1 MDHLEMRRWIMNELR
16 ADLWGPSEQG
26 DVENIRESP
35 TTKYLVGILY
45 PGGEVSEIDNESGL
59 DSEND
64 SDEDVYGVSIG
75 DTSNQYIATA
85 TPTHLMKPSSMGI
98 TCELAADMTEVE
110 YVVNYGIYYKSGSQ
124 FTRVPVRK
132 TGTLDITQQTGSYI
146 IGGED
151 GFCKPVSEIK
161 WLCRRSDERVI
172 LTVFLL
178 NREKVETYAEDS
190 KLCMFQCSLQ
200 LKGRGDERPFIARK
214 VKGTAAGSVDGEL
227 IFRKYH
233 EFAIGHGCSVK
244 WNETFDDR
252 TDFISTTFLPTVELA
267 TMQHLEMGE
276 LGMGSFYASNSPE
289 ECASRLS
296 ILADRYQDWIQ
307 LCSDE
312 IPDLEP
318 PLRGIARK
326 NIDHCIK
333 TLNRIREGIAL
344 LETNQQVFRAF
355 CFADRAMQLQRAH
368 SLWSL
373 QHRKGLAKGTLP
385 EMNGHYWRPF
395 QMGFILS
402 NLAGIIEP
410 EHPDR
415 AVVDLL
421 WFPTGGGKTEAY
433 LGLAAFSMAYRRL
446 AFPENFEGV
455 DIIMRYTL
463 RLLSNQQFQRAATL
477 ICACEAI
484 RKETLE
490 LWGEEPFLIGLWLGM
505 STSPNTMKDAKEALK
520 ELNENPEKT
529 VFERGNPIQLLACP
543 WCGEELTIEDY
554 SVDEKRDWLLIH
566 CPRKGCL
573 FHDPQRRWETSIP
586 VLLVDENIYR
596 RLPSLLIGTVDK
608 FARLP
613 WEPRIGSLFGHI
625 NRYCTGHG
633 WLAPADKHPSKRCR
647 GNQIKH
653 LDHELVPPTLII
665 QDELHL
671 VSGPLGTMMG
681 LYETAVDILCCNPER
696 PGNNAPKVIA
706 STATIKGAD
715 AQVNGL
721 FAREVVQFPPNGLDI
736 DDNFFARTVK
746 PSEYPGRLYAG
757 IFAPGRSVKT
767 ALLRVYSVIMNT
779 VHKARLQNVDDAILD
794 PYWTLIGYFN
804 SIRELGGARR
814 LVEDDIPKR
823 LEYLAASGKTKRRF
837 TLNRKVVHYDEITS
851 RKKSQEIPQLLEKME
866 RTLNSGQAMDVILAS
881 NMISVGMDVDR
892 LGVMVVNGQ
901 PKSTAEYIQASSR
914 IGRQFPGLVVTVY
927 NWSRPRD
934 ISHFERFMAYHQV
947 YYKFVE
953 PTSVTPYSSRARD
966 RALHAVLVGLCRV
979 LIPNLADSDSAGN
992 IVNFNI
998 EKAPL
1003 KNILEMIMERGAYIR
1018 QYEPDK
1024 IKMELI
1030 DLVETWQNRG
1040 HQEGRISF
1048 APPLYRQRGRSY
1060 IYLLKHAGDDYEK
1073 AWLTPDSMRS
1083 VEKESTLYY
1092 CD

>member
-1 MDHLEMRRWIMNELR
+1 MDHLGMRRWIMNELE

-26 DVENIRESP
+26 DIKNINESP
-35 TTKYLVGILY
+35 STKYLVGILY
-45 PGGEVSEIDNESGL
+45 PGGEVSEIDSESGL

-64 SDEDVYGVSIG
+64 NDEDVYEGSTG
-75 DTSNQYIATA
+75 GTPNQYIATA

-98 TCELAADMTEVE
+98 TCELAVDTTEVE
-110 YVVNYGIYYKSGSQ
+110 FEVNYGTYHKNGSK
-124 FTRVPVRK
+124 FIRDPVQK
-132 TGTLDITQQTGSYI
+132 KGAIDITRQTGSYI

-151 GFCKPVSEIK
+151 GFSKPVSEIK
-161 WLCRRSDERVI
+161 WLCRRSDERII

-178 NREKVETYAEDS
+178 NREKAETYIEDPE
-190 KLCMFQCSLQ
+190 LCMFQCLLQ
-200 LKGRGDERPFIARK
+200 LKGCGDERPFIARK
-214 VKGTAAGSVDGEL
+214 VEGTTAGSGDDKL

-233 EFAIGHGCSVK
+233 EFAVGHGCSVK

-289 ECASRLS
+289 ECVSRLS
-296 ILADRYQDWIQ
+296 VLADRYEDWIQ
-307 LCSDE
+307 LQSNE
-312 IPDLEP
+312 IPELDST
-318 PLRGIARK
+318 LREIARK
-326 NIDHCIK
+326 NMDRCIK
-333 TLNRIREGIAL
+333 TLNRFREGISL
-344 LETNQQVFRAF
+344 LKTSQPVFLAF
-355 CFADRAMQLQRAH
+355 CFTDRAMQLQRAH

-373 QHRKGLAKGTLP
+373 QRRKGLAKGMP
-385 EMNGHYWRPF
+385 EMSGHYWRPF

-402 NLAGIIEP
+402 NLAGIVDP
-410 EHPDR
+410 GHPDR
-415 AVVDLL
+415 AVTDLL

-446 AFPENFEGV
+446 AFPDNFEGV

-463 RLLSNQQFQRAATL
+463 RLLSNQQFQRGATL

-484 RKETLE
+484 RKETPE

-505 STSPNTMKDAKEALK
+505 STSPNTMEDTKKAIK
-520 ELNENPEKT
+520 ELKKNPEKT
-529 VFERGNPIQLLACP
+529 VFERGNPVQLLACP
-543 WCGEELTIEDY
+543 WCGEKLTVDDY

-566 CPRKGCL
+566 CPGEGCL

-613 WEPRIGSLFGHI
+613 WEPRIGSLFGHV
-625 NRYCTGHG
+625 NRHCTAHG
-633 WLAPADKHPSKRCR
+633 WLAPADKHPSMRCK

-653 LDHELVPPTLII
+653 LDHELVPPSLII

-681 LYETAVDILCCNPER
+681 LYETAVDILCSNPER
-696 PGNNAPKVIA
+696 PGNNTPKVIA

-715 AQVNGL
+715 TQVNGL
-721 FAREVVQFPPNGLDI
+721 FAREVIQFPPNGLDI
-736 DDNFFARTVK
+736 DDNFFARTIEL
-746 PSEYPGRLYAG
+746 SEFPGRLYAG

-779 VHKARLQNVDDAILD
+779 VYKARLQNVDEAILD

-823 LEYLAASGKTKRRF
+823 LEYLAVSGKASRRYVS
-837 TLNRKVVHYDEITS
+837 NRKVFRYDEITS
-851 RKKSQEIPQLLEKME
+851 RKRSQEIPQLLEKME
-866 RTLNSGQAMDVILAS
+866 QTLGSGQAMDIILAS
-881 NMISVGMDVDR
+881 NMISVGMDIDR

-979 LIPNLADSDSAGN
+979 LIPELANSGSAGN
-992 IVNFNI
+992 IVDFDV
-998 EKAPL
+998 ETTPL
-1003 KNILEMIMERGAYIR
+1003 KNILGMILERGAYI
-1018 QYEPDK
+1018 QQHEPDK

-1030 DLVETWQNRG
+1030 DLVEAWQNRG
-1040 HQEGRISF
+1040 RQEDRISF

-1060 IYLLKHAGDDYEK
+1060 NYLLKHAGDDDNK

-1092 CD
+1092 CR